1 MFTGSLKDW
10 EQVKAYLPKIF
21 CTAVEFL
28 QKNASSL
35 EPGRHEIDGDRLFVS
50 VEDGMTK
57 PAAQRRFESHVKYC
71 DLQVVLEGVERQ
83 DYRTS
88 PSTASPVESREA
100 GDIYFYPDPENPQS
114 LLMQPGDFVVYFPG
128 ELHAPNLAVAVPSR
142 RRKAILK
149 VRADLLAE

>member
-10 EQVKAYLPKIF
+10 EQDKNYLPKAF
-21 CTAVEFL
+21 DRAVEFL
-28 QKNASSL
+28 QKNAKTL
-35 EPGRHEIDGDRLFVS
+35 EPGRHEIDGDRIFIS
-50 VEDGMTK
+50 VEEGMTK
-57 PAAQRRFESHVKYC
+57 PASERRFESHVKYC

-83 DYRTS
+83 DYRCS

-100 GDIYFYPDPENPQS
+100 GDIWFYPDPENPQT
-114 LLMQPGDFVVYFPG
+114 LLMQPGDFVVYYPG

-142 RRKAILK
+142 RRKVIVK